1 MSLDPDAT
9 REHGVGGSARG
20 YQSHAVWTID
30 ALVECEIPPLGVS
43 EQTVA
48 RRGVDLME
56 TASRCGAGAKMTRWA
71 L

>member
-20 YQSHAVWTID
+20 YQCHAVWTID
-30 ALVECEIPPLGVS
+30 ALVECEVRPLGVS

-48 RRGVDLME
+48 RR
-56 TASRCGAGAKMTRWA
+56 
-71 L
+71 